1 VKRWVP
7 AVAIGSSAALAGVLA
22 IVTNAVI
29 GQVVALPEGAELE
42 EPVVAE
48 SSSAAAPR
56 ESVASRPRTV
66 SKDQYIRDILGRNI
80 FDHTQIGKAAASG
93 DGTVEITDL
102 KLRLVATLVA
112 VPTRFSSAMIADDAA
127 DGVAHGYGEGS
138 KIKDATIVSIEQ
150 RMIRLKR
157 GDGREEILRMDEDAA
172 PAPATESRVETSSSE
187 DTIEG
192 IEKLG
197 ENRYAVD
204 RSIIAKY
211 LTDLDALSKMA
222 RAIPHRGPDGN
233 VDGYRLSGIRRG
245 SPLDQ
250 LGVKNGDIVHG
261 VNGTGLSSPQ
271 GAMGAFSSL
280 QSESNF
286 NFEITR
292 RGQKSALEY
301 EVR

>member
-1 VKRWVP
+1 MKRWVP

-48 SSSAAAPR
+48 SSGAAPS
-56 ESVASRPRTV
+56 ESVSARPRTV

-80 FDHTQIGKAAASG
+80 FDHTQIGKAVASG

-112 VPTRFSSAMIADDAA
+112 VPTRFSSAMIADDSS

-172 PAPATESRVETSSSE
+172 PAPTTESRVETSSE